1 MVLIGEQLVFSPM
14 RDDDIP
20 RVRAI
25 ELAVFPTPW
34 PGSAYQRELNNNRA
48 AHYLCLWRNGQLV
61 GYGGLWAVGEESHVT
76 TIGVAA
82 EYQGQGYG
90 RAIFTALVNRSYE
103 LRANFISLEVRP
115 QNEPAIRLYQSF
127 GFKVIGRRRG
137 YYTDNGED
145 ALVMWSD
152 LIHAPLFKRRFL
164 AIRDQLE
171 IAGIGPR
178 PADEF
183 PHS

>member
-1 MVLIGEQLVFSPM
+1 MVMLGERLELSPM
-14 RDDDIP
+14 RDADIAD
-20 RVRAI
+20 VRRI

-34 PGSAYQRELNNNRA
+34 PGSAYQRELTYNHA
-48 AHYLCLWRNGQLV
+48 AHYLCLRRSGEIV

-76 TIGVAA
+76 TIGVA
-82 EYQGQGYG
+82 EEQQGKGLG
-90 RAIFTALVNRSYE
+90 RVMFAALVNRSYA

-115 QNEPAIRLYQSF
+115 TNEPAIHLYDTF

-152 LIHAPLFKRRFL
+152 LIQAPAFKRRFL
-164 AIRDQLE
+164 RILDRVDAE
-171 IAGIGPR
+171 GMGVR
-178 PADEF
+178 PEEGF
-183 PHS
+183 PSR

>member
-1 MVLIGEQLVFSPM
+1 VVLIGEKLLLSPM
-14 RDDDIP
+14 REEDIP
-20 RVRAI
+20 AVRAI

-48 AHYLCLWRNGQLV
+48 AHYLCLRRNDRVV

-82 EYQGQGYG
+82 EFQGQGFG
-90 RAIFTALVNRSYE
+90 KAIFAALVTRSYE

-115 QNEPAIRLYQSF
+115 HNDAAINLYESF

-152 LIHAPLFKRRFL
+152 LIHAPDFKRRFL
-164 AIRDQLE
+164 AIRDELDIE
-171 IAGIGPR
+171 GLGPP
-178 PADEF
+178 PAEDF
-183 PHS
+183 PRR

>member
-1 MVLIGEQLVFSPM
+1 MVLIGKQLQLSPM
-14 RDDDIP
+14 RDDDIAE
-20 RVRAI
+20 VRAI

-48 AHYLCLWRNGQLV
+48 AHYFCLHRNREVV

-82 EYQGQGYG
+82 ECQGQGYG
-90 RAIFTALVNRSYE
+90 RAIFAALVNRSYA

-115 QNEPAIRLYQSF
+115 NNEPAIHLYETF

-152 LIHAPLFKRRFL
+152 LIHAPHFKRRFL
-164 AIRDQLE
+164 AIWDQLE
-171 IAGIGPR
+171 IDGLGAR
-178 PADEF
+178 PDDGF
-183 PHS
+183 PSS

>member
-1 MVLIGEQLVFSPM
+1 VVLIGEQLLLSPM
-14 RDDDIP
+14 AEEDIP
-20 RVRAI
+20 AVRAI
-25 ELAVFPTPW
+25 ELEVFPTPW

-48 AHYLCLWRNGQLV
+48 AHYVCLRRNGKVV
-61 GYGGLWAVGEESHVT
+61 GYGGLWAVGEESHIT

-82 EYQGQGYG
+82 ECQGQGLG
-90 RAIFTALVNRSYE
+90 KAIFTALVSRSYE

-115 QNEPAIRLYQSF
+115 HNEPAIHLYESF

-152 LIHAPLFKRRFL
+152 LIHASDFKRRFL
-164 AIRDQLE
+164 AIRDRLKIE
-171 IAGIGPR
+171 GLGPR
-178 PADEF
+178 PAEDF
-183 PHS
+183 PVR